1 MNSPSFFSNDLHAN
15 TWRDIMN
22 SIEDAT
28 TINNVIEGRGRA
40 EGYALG
46 LFESESITDAQR
58 RDLALQAF
66 QSAFQRA
73 KDLHGAVKPWRS

>member
-1 MNSPSFFSNDLHAN
+1 MNAPRFFSNDLHAN
-15 TWRDIMN
+15 TWRDVMS
-22 SIEDAT
+22 SIEEAA

-46 LFESESITDAQR
+46 LFESGNITDPQR
-58 RDLALQAF
+58 RELAVQAF

-73 KDLHGAVKPWRS
+73 QNLHGAVKPWRS